1 MRVRPALR
9 RPLSTQMFDCP
20 RVDYNGLLLRR
31 SRGMRELTGKV
42 GSMTSRAPR
51 HELRNMLV
59 PGAALLLPGVANALA
74 ARVVADQGF
83 AAAYVTGAGI
93 ANTFFGVPDIG
104 LVTLSELASHVA
116 AIREAFPGPLVV
128 DADTG
133 FGNAV
138 NVVRTVCLLERA
150 GADALQIEDQ
160 IFPKRCGHFEGKHV
174 IPAAEMVEKIKAA
187 VDTRRDRDLLIIA
200 RTDAIAPEGYAAAI
214 ERAAAYR
221 EAGAD
226 VTFVEAPTSM
236 EQIADIPHRLPWPQL
251 INIVLGGRTPELPN
265 EKLKELGYAG
275 VIYANVA
282 LQSALKGMQAA
293 LGELRRKGYMGNA
306 MELVADFAER
316 QRLVHK
322 DEFDALERRYV
333 AKD

>member
-1 MRVRPALR
+1 MADYATLIRP
-9 RPLSTQMFDCP
+9 TMKHQ
-20 RVDYNGLLLRR
+20 
-31 SRGMRELTGKV
+31 T
-42 GSMTSRAPR
+42 MTSRSPR
-51 HELRNMLV
+51 RELRDMLV

-104 LVTLSELASHVA
+104 LVTVSELAAHVA
-116 AIREAFPGPLVV
+116 AIREAFAGPLVV

-138 NVVRTVCLLERA
+138 NVVRTMQLLERA

-160 IFPKRCGHFEGKHV
+160 VFPKRCGHFAGKEV
-174 IPAAEMVEKIKAA
+174 IPAAEMVAKIKAA
-187 VDTRRDRDLLIIA
+187 VDTRHDPDLLIIA
-200 RTDAIAPEGYAAAI
+200 RTDAIAPEGFAAAL

-236 EQIADIPHRLPWPQL
+236 EEIAEIPRRLPFPQL
-251 INIVLGGRTPELPN
+251 INIVIGGRTPELPN
-265 EKLKELGYAG
+265 AKLKELGYAG
-275 VIYANVA
+275 VIYANLA

-293 LGELRRKGYMGNA
+293 LGELRRRGHIGDALN
-306 MELVADFAER
+306 LITDFSER

-322 DEFDALERRYV
+322 DEFDALERKYV
-333 AKD
+333 TKD

>member
-1 MRVRPALR
+1 MMKDRA
-9 RPLSTQMFDCP
+9 
-20 RVDYNGLLLRR
+20 
-31 SRGMRELTGKV
+31 
-42 GSMTSRAPR
+42 MTSRSPR
-51 HELRNMLV
+51 GELRDMLV

-104 LVTLSELASHVA
+104 LVTVSELATHVA
-116 AIREAFPGPLVV
+116 AIREIFPGPIVV

-138 NVVRTVCLLERA
+138 NMVRTVQMLERA

-160 IFPKRCGHFEGKHV
+160 VFPKRCGHFAGKEV
-174 IPAAEMVEKIKAA
+174 IPAAEMVAKIKAA
-187 VDTRRDRDLLIIA
+187 VDARRDADLLVIA
-200 RTDAIAPEGYAAAI
+200 RTDAIAPEGFAAAI
-214 ERAAAYR
+214 DRAAAYR

-236 EQIADIPHRLPWPQL
+236 EEIAEIPRRLPWPQL
-251 INIVLGGRTPELPN
+251 INIVIGGRTPELPN
-265 EKLKELGYAG
+265 AKLKELGYAG

-293 LGELRRKGYMGNA
+293 LGELRRKGHIGDALN
-306 MELVADFAER
+306 LLTDFAER

-322 DEFDALERRYV
+322 DEFDALERKYV
-333 AKD
+333 AKE

>member
-1 MRVRPALR
+1 MKDRAMT
-9 RPLSTQMFDCP
+9 SGSP
-20 RVDYNGLLLRR
+20 R
-31 SRGMRELTGKV
+31 RELR
-42 GSMTSRAPR
+42 SI
-51 HELRNMLV
+51 LV
-59 PGAALLLPGVANALA
+59 PGAALLLPGIANALA

-104 LVTLSELASHVA
+104 LVTVSELATHVA
-116 AIREAFPGPLVV
+116 AIREIFSGPIVV

-138 NVVRTVCLLERA
+138 NTVRTVRLLERA

-160 IFPKRCGHFEGKHV
+160 VFPKRCGHFTGKEV
-174 IPAAEMVEKIKAA
+174 IPAAEMVAKVKAA
-187 VDTRRDRDLLIIA
+187 ADTRRDADLLIIA
-200 RTDAIAPEGYAAAI
+200 RTDAIAPEGFAAAI
-214 ERAAAYR
+214 DRASAYR

-236 EQIADIPHRLPWPQL
+236 EQIAEIPRRLPWPQL
-251 INIVLGGRTPELPN
+251 INIVIGGRTPELPN
-265 EKLKELGYAG
+265 TKLKELGYAG

-293 LGELRRKGYMGNA
+293 LGELRRKGHIGDALN
-306 MELVADFAER
+306 LLTDFSER

-322 DEFDALERRYV
+322 EEFDALERKYV
-333 AKD
+333 AKE

>member
-1 MRVRPALR
+1 MKHQAM
-9 RPLSTQMFDCP
+9 T
-20 RVDYNGLLLRR
+20 RR
-31 SRGMRELTGKV
+31 SPRREL
-42 GSMTSRAPR
+42 RD
-51 HELRNMLV
+51 MLV

-104 LVTLSELASHVA
+104 LVTVSELAAHVA
-116 AIREAFPGPLVV
+116 AIREAFAGPLVV

-138 NVVRTVCLLERA
+138 NVVRTMQLLERA

-160 IFPKRCGHFEGKHV
+160 VFPKRCGHFAGKEV
-174 IPAAEMVEKIKAA
+174 IPAAEMVAKIKAA
-187 VDTRRDRDLLIIA
+187 VDTRHDPDLLIIA
-200 RTDAIAPEGYAAAI
+200 RTDAIAPEGFAAAL

-236 EQIADIPHRLPWPQL
+236 EEIAEIPRHLPWPQL
-251 INIVLGGRTPELPN
+251 INIVIGGRTPELPN
-265 EKLKELGYAG
+265 AKLKELGYAG
-275 VIYANVA
+275 VIYANLA
-282 LQSALKGMQAA
+282 LQSALKGMLAA
-293 LGELRRKGYMGNA
+293 LGELRRRGHIGDALN
-306 MELVADFAER
+306 LITDFSER

-322 DEFDALERRYV
+322 DEFDALERKYV
-333 AKD
+333 TKD